1 MTTTLKLQPAITID
15 SDKFFQICQQNPEL
29 IIEENAQGE
38 LLIMSPTGGETGRK
52 NAELIGDFIIWNRKQ
67 QLGFVFDSST
77 CFQLPQGGRRSPD
90 VAWVKKERWLKL
102 SPEEREKF
110 PTLCPDFALELLSPS
125 DTLSATQTKMAE
137 YLASGLQ
144 LGWLINPQS
153 QQVEI
158 YRSHQPKEI
167 LVKPNQLSGENIL
180 PNFILEIDWLWES
193 L

>member
-29 IIEENAQGE
+29 NIEENAQGE

-52 NAELIGDFIIWNRKQ
+52 NAELIADFIIWNRKH

-90 VAWVKKERWLKL
+90 VAWVKKERWLNL

-125 DTLSATQTKMAE
+125 DNLTTTQTKMAE

-144 LGWLINPQS
+144 LGWLINPKS

-158 YRSHQPKEI
+158 YRSDGSQEVLI
-167 LVKPNQLSGENIL
+167 KPNKLSGETVL
-180 PNFILEIDWLWES
+180 LNFTLEIAWLWQ
-193 L
+193 